1 MKREHSFCGVETW
14 SIETLV
20 VGSGASGYNAMDVLL
35 RAGDRDVALIS
46 ENLMYGTSR
55 NTGSDKQTYYKLSL
69 SGDEPDSIGM
79 MAADLFAGG
88 AVDGEHALVEAST
101 SAQGF
106 LKLSSLGVPFPKN
119 RFGEYVGYK
128 TDHDPKRRA
137 TSAGPYTSKFMTEVL
152 EQSLLQQGAELL
164 GNLQVVRILTD
175 NESARGVLCFH
186 KDDSTFRV
194 IWCRNLIWA
203 TGGPAVMYANS
214 VYPPTQFGSSG
225 IAFEAGCVGRN
236 LTEWQYGLASIQPR
250 WNVSGTYMQVLPR
263 FFSVDEAGN
272 EYDFLLEKF
281 QDQYE
286 LLSLIFLKGYQWP
299 FDVRKI
305 SEGSSIID
313 LLVYQELEQGR
324 HVYLDYTRNPIEG
337 DLEYNRL
344 NPDAMEYLHRSHA
357 DFGIP
362 IDRLKAMNLPAY
374 EFYREHGIDLAVD
387 PLEISLCAQH
397 NNGGLAVDLWW
408 QSSIKGLFAV
418 GEVAGTHG
426 VYRPGGSA
434 LNAGQVG
441 SARAADYIL
450 HKNHSTD
457 WIPIECSPIQV
468 TEMLE
473 LAEQVVGNV
482 DTASEIYRDIRYKM
496 SMNASLIRDAAH
508 IEVLVDE
515 VRTKLDQLP
524 TLHVNS
530 KGHLSFFFRLRDCLL
545 AQLVYLQAMK
555 DYIFHGL
562 ASRGSALYLHKDGAQ
577 LHPLLPDY
585 FRAFVKTEGAFEEIQ
600 EIKLWGKAAQCSWRN
615 VHPIPSE
622 DDFFENVWKGFR
634 ENQNVY

>member
-14 SIETLV
+14 SIETLI

-35 RAGDRDVALIS
+35 RSGDRDVALIS

-79 MAADLFAGG
+79 MAADLYTGG
-88 AVDGEHALVEAST
+88 AVDGELALIEAST

-106 LKLSSLGVPFPKN
+106 LKLASLGVPFPKN

-128 TDHDPKRRA
+128 TDHDPKHRA
-137 TSAGPYTSKFMTEVL
+137 TSAGPYTSKFITEAL

-164 GNLQVVRILTD
+164 GNLQVVRILTED
-175 NESARGVLCFH
+175 ESVRGVLCLH
-186 KDDSTFRV
+186 KDDSMFRV
-194 IWCRNLIWA
+194 IWCRNLVWA

-263 FFSVDEAGN
+263 FFSIDEDGN
-272 EYDFLLEKF
+272 QFDFLTDKF
-281 QDQYE
+281 RDQYE

-305 SEGSSIID
+305 KEGSSIID

-337 DLEYNRL
+337 DIEYNKL
-344 NPDAMEYLHRSHA
+344 YSDASEYLQRSHA
-357 DFGIP
+357 DFGLP
-362 IDRLKAMNLPAY
+362 INRLKVMNLPAY
-374 EFYREHGIDLAVD
+374 DFYREHGIDLAAE

-408 QSSIKGLFAV
+408 QSSLKGMFAV

-441 SARAADYIL
+441 ASRAADYIL
-450 HKNHSTD
+450 HKNHSED
-457 WIPIECSPIQV
+457 WVAMECPPIQV
-468 TEMLE
+468 IEIIE
-473 LAEQVVGNV
+473 LAKYAIGNI
-482 DTASEIYRDIRYKM
+482 DTASPVYRDLRHKM
-496 SMNASLIRDAAH
+496 SINASLIRDAEH
-508 IEVLVDE
+508 IEVLVEE
-515 VRTKLDQLP
+515 VRAKIDQLP
-524 TLHVNS
+524 TLQVSAN
-530 KGHLSFFFRLRDCLL
+530 GHLSFFFRLRDCLL
-545 AQLVYLQAMK
+545 AQLVYLQAME
-555 DYIFHGL
+555 DYISHGL
-562 ASRGSALYLHKDGAQ
+562 ASRGSALYLRKDAEQ
-577 LHPLLPDY
+577 LHPLLPPN
-585 FRAFVKTEGAFEEIQ
+585 FRAIVRESGVFKEIQ
-600 EIKLWGKAAQCSWRN
+600 ETMLVGKNVQCIWRSI
-615 VHPIPSE
+615 HPIPSE
-622 DDFFENVWKGFR
+622 DDFFENVWKSFR